1 LYFQKKVITFNAI
14 DNSIAKKQIYQFLI
28 PNKMPELNFTSK
40 LGWLPDWPDFRDKTE
55 EDDLISPR
63 LSVLGQKQSIRQMKE
78 RLAPAGISEDNLP
91 SAVSLVE
98 WFSPV
103 KNQGDL
109 GSCTANA
116 ASALI
121 EYFERRAF
129 GKFTE
134 PSRLFLYKTA
144 RNLMHQSGDSGA
156 FLRSMMGAMVLFG
169 APPEEYW
176 PYDVSKFD
184 QEPTPFCYAFAQ
196 NYQAL
201 TYYRLDPPG
210 TTPAALLASIKKS
223 LASSLP
229 LMFGFSVYSSINQS
243 NLNHGKIPFPVRG
256 DKIDGGHAVV
266 AAGYDDN
273 LKIKNLAPAAKETTG
288 AILIRNSWGKD
299 WGENGYGWL
308 PYEYILKG
316 LAIDWWSLLKNEW
329 IDTGNF
335 NS

>member
-1 LYFQKKVITFNAI
+1 MADLNLIT
-14 DNSIAKKQIYQFLI
+14 
-28 PNKMPELNFTSK
+28 K

-55 EDDLISPR
+55 EDDQISTR
-63 LSVLGQKQSIRQMKE
+63 LSVLGQKDSIKMMRS
-78 RLAPAGISEDNLP
+78 RLIPTGISGAKLPTSVNL
-91 SAVSLVE
+91 SQ

-109 GSCTANA
+109 GSCAANA
-116 ASALI
+116 AVSLV
-121 EYFERRAF
+121 EYFECRAF
-129 GKFTE
+129 GKYIA

-144 RNLMHQSGDSGA
+144 RNLMHQTGDSGA

-169 APPEEYW
+169 VPPEEYW
-176 PYDVSKFD
+176 PYDVAKFD
-184 QEPTPFCYAFAQ
+184 LEPTPFCYAFAQ

-210 TTPAALLASIKKS
+210 TSPDVLLTNIKKS

-229 LMFGFSVYSSINQS
+229 LMFGFTVYQSISQS
-243 NLNHGKIPFPVRG
+243 NSNHGKIPFPERG

-273 LKIKNLAPAAKETTG
+273 IKIKNGTAGAKETTG
-288 AILIRNSWGKD
+288 AILVRNSWGST
-299 WGENGYGWL
+299 WGESGYGWL
-308 PYEYILKG
+308 PYEYIRKG

-329 IDTGNF
+329 VDTGNF
-335 NS
+335 TP